1 MIVPILIIFLGL
13 IFLGLPIAFSMGA
26 TTSIM
31 ILANGWDLEMV
42 VQKAFMGVNSFSLLA
57 LPLFIL
63 AGNIMGEGGL
73 TRRLLKLADAIMGR
87 LPGGMAITSIATCA
101 LFGTVSGSTVAT
113 TFAIGSVMAPELKK
127 QNYDKGFIASIL
139 GPSGTLGMLIPPSI
153 TMVILGVTC
162 NISIGKLFMAGFL
175 PGILLATLMSA
186 YAAFMA
192 KKKGFGAVRTERT
205 SLKEFILICADAFLP
220 LMTPV
225 IILGGIFTGTFT
237 STEAAAVAVVYG
249 LLLALYYKELNW
261 SRMSKILLD
270 STISSATILIIIAI
284 SNAFGWLLTVA
295 KVPSMVAG
303 FFLQYASTPLSFL
316 LIVSAILLPLG
327 MVMEVTSIIILL
339 GPIFMPIALSYGIDP
354 IHFGLVFMMNF
365 VIANVTPP
373 VGVSTLS
380 GLSVTDPT
388 LGLEDTM
395 PYLLHIIGV
404 IVISVLLIILFP
416 QISLF
421 LPNLFGVGNV
431 G

>member
-1 MIVPILIIFLGL
+1 MIVHILLIFLGL

-31 ILANGWDLEMV
+31 ILVNGWDLEMV

-73 TRRLLKLADAIMGR
+73 TKRLLNLADAIMGR

-162 NISIGKLFMAGFL
+162 DISIGKLFMAGFL
-175 PGILLATLMSA
+175 PGILLAALMCI
-186 YAAFMA
+186 YAAFMS
-192 KKKGFGAVRTERT
+192 KSKGFGIVQTERK
-205 SLKEFILICADAFLP
+205 SLKEFLLICADAFLP

-249 LLLALYYKELNW
+249 LALAIYYKELDW
-261 SRMSKILLD
+261 SRLGKIFLD
-270 STISSATILIIIAI
+270 STISSATILMIIAV

-295 KVPSMVAG
+295 KVPAMVAN
-303 FFLQYASTPLSFL
+303 FFLQYASSPLSFL
-316 LIVSAILLPLG
+316 LIVSGILLPLG

-339 GPIFMPIALSYGIDP
+339 GPIFMPIAISYGIDP
-354 IHFGLVFMMNF
+354 VHFGLVFMMNF
-365 VIANVTPP
+365 ALANVTPP
-373 VGVSTLS
+373 VGVSILS
-380 GLSVTDPT
+380 GLSVTDPN

-395 PYLLHIIGV
+395 PYLAHIISV
-404 IVISVLLIILFP
+404 IVISILLIILFP

-421 LPNLFGVGNV
+421 LPNLFGVGSI